1 MYCIIRIIELL
12 KKIMKQFAEWKKNLI
27 INDNIM
33 GGEAVFPN
41 SRLSVRHIGG
51 MLEKGESYEVI
62 LEDYPYL
69 SLEDL
74 KFAEIYVKTYPQ
86 VEDEEAFSQ
95 ALEILLSGKTDTFK
109 YPQPSEMNYREI
121 EIMFQ
126 KKIYK

>member
-69 SLEDL
+69 TVEDL
-74 KFAEIYVKTYPQ
+74 KFAEIYVKTY
-86 VEDEEAFSQ
+86 SQ
-95 ALEILLSGKTDTFK
+95 LETV
-109 YPQPSEMNYREI
+109 
-121 EIMFQ
+121 
-126 KKIYK
+126 KK

>member
-1 MYCIIRIIELL
+1 MR
-12 KKIMKQFAEWKKNLI
+12 QFAEWEKNLI
-27 INDNIM
+27 INDKIM
-33 GGEAVFPN
+33 GGKAVFPN

-86 VEDEEAFSQ
+86 VE
-95 ALEILLSGKTDTFK
+95 TV
-109 YPQPSEMNYREI
+109 
-121 EIMFQ
+121 
-126 KKIYK
+126 KK